1 MEIYRVIKRVGDS
14 NYVLGDVAIGREV
27 SSFKQP
33 VHADRIVP
41 MDGGVL
47 DEPIEEAKDV
57 VIEQRQHGTAG
68 CEFS

>member
-1 MEIYRVIKRVGDS
+1 MVSQRLQPKARIEIYRVLKRVGDS
-14 NYVLGDVAIGREV
+14 NYVLGDLATGHEV

-47 DEPIEEAKDV
+47 DDPISETGSD
-57 VIEQRQHGTAG
+57 R
-68 CEFS
+68 